1 MRKVFKIEVDSKL
14 DSLAII
20 RSFIK
25 DSLNYENFNQDI
37 IYDLELCIDEICSN
51 IMKYGYKE
59 KNGKILLKIIVDNDK
74 VKAVIID
81 KAGPFNILKYNPPDR
96 EELLKSE
103 IKGKI
108 GIRTIKAICD
118 KLDYKRLKN
127 KNKIE
132 IIKYKN

>member
-1 MRKVFKIEVDSKL
+1 MRKVFKIEVDSNL
-14 DSLAII
+14 DSLSII
-20 RSFIK
+20 RNFLK
-25 DSLNYENFNQDI
+25 GSLDCENFNQDV

-51 IMKYGYKE
+51 IIKYGYKD

-81 KAGPFNILKYNPPDR
+81 RASPFNILEYKPPDR
-96 EELLKSE
+96 DELLKYQ
-103 IKGKI
+103 IKGKL
-108 GIRTIKAICD
+108 GIRTVKAICD